1 MFIITNWLVVWTS
14 LKNMSSSVGTI
25 IISYYFQL
33 FMESHNPFHGSSHHQ
48 PVIILGYGSWLW
60 GRSGSPIRPELAGKS
75 SISFHDVRKT
85 PLIYIGDCL
94 VMELMTSEKRWKYI
108 MYIYIYLYRYI
119 HIHMKGMFW
128 WGRWPFIYIYMYVS
142 YIYIYII
149 YIYIHVWKWWPLAPN
164 SQIGFPR
171 SSSLF

>member
-1 MFIITNWLVVWTS
+1 MVFRPTH
-14 LKNMSSSVGTI
+14 LKNDGVSSSVGI
-25 IISYYFQL
+25 FFWNSQL

-108 MYIYIYLYRYI
+108 MYIYIY
-119 HIHMKGMFW
+119 
-128 WGRWPFIYIYMYVS
+128 IYICIDTYIYIWKVCS
-142 YIYIYII
+142 GGGGDHLYIYIYICMYHI
-149 YIYIHVWKWWPLAPN
+149 YIYIYHIYIYIYTCMKVMAAGPKFADR
-164 SQIGFPR
+164 FP
-171 SSSLF
+171 